1 MAGSIL
7 PLPVM
12 LDEEDQKI
20 YDKLEVPKSIVV
32 RYGYMRMVAELPYD
46 GEAKPGCGSKLVI
59 RTARGIELGEMLTTT
74 CPNSGCGKAVSRKEM
89 LDYIDNSGGKN
100 FPFTTQGRI
109 LRVATV
115 EDVLEQQRLD
125 ANKLAIIQ
133 STRAAVR
140 ELDLKMKLV
149 DVELLL
155 GGERMIFHYTS
166 EDWVDFREL
175 VRRLAADHQTRIE
188 MHQVNAR
195 DEARI
200 VADYEKCGQHCCCK
214 QFLKVLKP
222 VSMKSAKIQ
231 KATLD
236 PTKISGRC
244 GRLMCCLRYEDETY
258 DDLRKRLPKRQT
270 RWMTPDGAGTVIDTQ
285 ILTQLA
291 LIVLD
296 KDNSTAA
303 YPLENI
309 TALTKEE
316 DEKLQEE
323 MQARMDREQRPPRRD
338 DRRPPPREQGP
349 RPEGQRG
356 DQRNEPRGEPR
367 AEQRGE
373 SRGEPRG
380 DRARDER
387 PPRGEQRGE
396 QRGDQRG
403 GSPRGPSQPQ
413 QGGGDRPQRPPQN
426 RKEEPRRPQPGKPL
440 EDDEVESREG
450 DSSPGRGDQMLS
462 GEERTESRFNEE
474 AVEPRA
480 QRDQPPLSDSEDDEG
495 NDGPEG
501 DGPEDGQTEGTTG
514 EGATPGQEGGEAGRR
529 RKRRRRRRRRG
540 GGGGQGGEGG
550 PAAGPSS
557 GGSPG

>member
-46 GEAKPGCGSKLVI
+46 GDAKPGCGSKLVI

-115 EDVLEQQRLD
+115 EDLLEQQRLD

-140 ELDLKMKLV
+140 GFDLKMKLV

-175 VRRLAADHQTRIE
+175 VKRLAADHQTRIE

-270 RWMTPDGAGTVIDTQ
+270 RWMTPDGPGTVIDTQ

-316 DEKLQEE
+316 DQKLQEE
-323 MQARMDREQRPPRRD
+323 RQARMDREQRPPRRD
-338 DRRPPPREQGP
+338 DRRPPREQGG
-349 RPEGQRG
+349 RAEGQ
-356 DQRNEPRGEPR
+356 RGEPR

-373 SRGEPRG
+373 
-380 DRARDER
+380 RARDER
-387 PPRGEQRGE
+387 PPRGGP
-396 QRGDQRG
+396 
-403 GSPRGPSQPQ
+403 PRGSSQPQ
-413 QGGGDRPQRPPQN
+413 QAEGDRPQRPPQH

-450 DSSPGRGDQMLS
+450 DAAHERGDLS
-462 GEERTESRFNEE
+462 QPGKRPADSRFKDEPVESRDRL
-474 AVEPRA
+474 ADPSSR
-480 QRDQPPLSDSEDDEG
+480 DSEEDEG
-495 NDGPEG
+495 GDGSEG
-501 DGPEDGQTEGTTG
+501 DVAEDGQAQGGAG
-514 EGATPGQEGGEAGRR
+514 EGATPEQEGGEAGRR

-540 GGGGQGGEGG
+540 GQGGEGG
-550 PAAGPSS
+550 PAGP
-557 GGSPG
+557 PGA